1 MADLVPPRT
10 QRDAARSLSARDV
23 ADTVTTRDCPKK
35 GKVWRGAVMLLIYK
49 AKFLY
54 CSARRAI
61 VYSGSQRRQY
71 NRLHLVLT
79 RDSVLT
85 FS

>member
-1 MADLVPPRT
+1 MECVDNRKSVAHFVTEWRGWE
-10 QRDAARSLSARDV
+10 RGSEAGRDV

-54 CSARRAI
+54 CFAAC
-61 VYSGSQRRQY
+61 
-71 NRLHLVLT
+71 NRL
-79 RDSVLT
+79 
-85 FS
+85 